1 MWGSIVI
8 KLWGEK
14 GRNPQR
20 IQAEAYMSGIYHLK
34 QCCGGGGGVTQCFSA
49 YFRNTTRWRRA
60 MNSDQ

>member
-34 QCCGGGGGVTQCFSA
+34 QCCGGGGGSHNASQRISEILLGGDVQ
-49 YFRNTTRWRRA
+49 
-60 MNSDQ
+60 

>member
-34 QCCGGGGGVTQCFSA
+34 QCCGGGHTMLLSGFQKYYSVETC
-49 YFRNTTRWRRA
+49 NE
-60 MNSDQ
+60 SDQ

>member
-34 QCCGGGGGVTQCFSA
+34 QCCGGGGSHNASQRISEILLGGDVQ
-49 YFRNTTRWRRA
+49 
-60 MNSDQ
+60 

>member
-34 QCCGGGGGVTQCFSA
+34 QCCGGGGGHTMLLSVFQKYYSVETC
-49 YFRNTTRWRRA
+49 NE
-60 MNSDQ
+60 SDQ